1 MLDAHTHRPKR
12 TQGLI
17 EIESPDIRLVREG
30 NWQPTG
36 PFVLGL
42 HPWWIGQMAEPLE
55 TLFSWME
62 HPECLGVGE
71 TGLDKLISTSLETQI
86 FWFLKHLDLA
96 KTYKK
101 SLVVLHIVRSWS
113 ELKPI
118 LRQSKYEGKILL
130 HDCQASAGDLK
141 WLETDERLWFS
152 YGSALKK
159 KSSRGFQGFLEAP
172 AGKVLFETD
181 DSGEDIEN
189 TVRMG
194 LGFRPE
200 VPYAENSYRFLKAVG
215 YPCVSGKVCAD
226 PK

>member
-12 TQGLI
+12 SPGLI
-17 EIESPDIRLVREG
+17 EIESPDVRLVCRG

-42 HPWWIGQMAEPLE
+42 HPWWIEQVNEPLE
-55 TLFSWME
+55 TMVSWME

-71 TGLDKLISTSLETQI
+71 TGIDKSIATSLETQI
-86 FWFLKHLDLA
+86 SWFLKHLDLA
-96 KTYKK
+96 KAHKK

-118 LRQSKYEGKILL
+118 LRNSKFEGQILL
-130 HDCQASAGDLK
+130 HDCQASAGDMK
-141 WLETDERLWFS
+141 WLEKDERLWFS

-159 KSSRGFQGFLEAP
+159 KTSRGFQGFLEAP
-172 AGKVLFETD
+172 AGRVLFETD
-181 DSGEDIEN
+181 DSGEDIETLVN
-189 TVRMG
+189 RG

-200 VPYAENSYRFLKAVG
+200 VLYAENSSRFLKAVG
-215 YPCVSGKVCAD
+215 YPRVAGR
-226 PK
+226 